1 MIKYIYVTS
10 TLAAAFSLSVQAN
23 EVRLQQSD
31 NAELLTSISVYQQG
45 GTGNTIEKSE
55 TETNTNAILNGLTS
69 FYANQNGNGNSA
81 FINVE
86 VDTGQADSGNWN
98 SVNVNQHG
106 NDNTSSI
113 IVGDVTKPREL
124 TLNHN
129 VQGDS
134 NTLNSSINANGRVS
148 SSLMVNGNG
157 NTIGHTV
164 NISDTT

>member
-1 MIKYIYVTS
+1 
-10 TLAAAFSLSVQAN
+10 
-23 EVRLQQSD
+23 
-31 NAELLTSISVYQQG
+31 
-45 GTGNTIEKSE
+45 
-55 TETNTNAILNGLTS
+55 
-69 FYANQNGNGNSA
+69 
-81 FINVE
+81 

-164 NISDTT
+164 NISDTTQVNSATLNLNAYTNSSNYTLNQMGAGSAMYLDLYGDATSVTTNVNQYGENAYASINAQSLPDNATIN